1 MPALEQIDPKVI
13 GLRLAE
19 ARRARGVTQEDAAA
33 QLGCSRP
40 TLIAIEKGTRQPKSE
55 EIVLLAKLYGQ
66 KVSDIVRP
74 GEPLADLQP
83 HLRAVAQ
90 QMKVEDSEIAAGIA
104 ALQRFAEDYRR
115 LERILR
121 VSLPMNYPEV
131 VTIGRGS
138 PVSLAEDVADQ
149 ERRRLGVG
157 DQPVIHLR
165 SLLEAEVGLR
175 IAYENLP
182 SRVAGMFAYSSDMG
196 GVILVNRKHPPE
208 RRRATMLHEY
218 GHLITDRFKP
228 GIDYLSYPGRKP
240 ANERFAEAFSMAF
253 LMPST
258 SVRRR
263 FNQIVNESGDFQIA
277 DLCRLSHF
285 YYVSVEAMTLRL
297 EGLGLIPKGVRDHL
311 KESRFEVR
319 RAVQML
325 NLQQHPVADACL
337 PDRYVFLAVQAFDQ
351 GELSEG
357 DLASLLRC
365 DRVSARE
372 TVNKYLTT
380 TEMSDDGQVRSVQ
393 METHYSLLG
402 EKQPSSA
409 E

>member
-1 MPALEQIDPKVI
+1 MPSLEQIDPKVI

-19 ARRARGVTQEDAAA
+19 ARKARGVTQEDAAA

-40 TLIAIEKGTRQPKSE
+40 TLIAIEKGTRQPKGE

-90 QMKVEDSEIAAGIA
+90 QMKVEDSEVAQGIA

-115 LERILR
+115 LERILS
-121 VSLPMNYPEV
+121 VSLPTNYPEV

-175 IAYENLP
+175 IAYEDLP
-182 SRVAGMFAYSSDMG
+182 SRVAGMFAYSSEMG

-263 FNQIVNESGDFQIA
+263 FNQIVNERGDFQIA

-325 NLQQHPVADACL
+325 NLQQHPVTDDRF
-337 PDRYVFLAVQAFDQ
+337 PDRYVFLAVQAFDR

-357 DLASLLRC
+357 ELASLLRC

-380 TEMSDDGQVRSVQ
+380 TEVSEDGEVRSVQ
-393 METHYSLLG
+393 METQYSLLG
-402 EKQPSSA
+402 ENQPSSA

>member
-1 MPALEQIDPKVI
+1 MPSLEQIDPKII

-19 ARRARGVTQEDAAA
+19 ARKARGVTQEDAAT

-40 TLIAIEKGTRQPKSE
+40 TLIAIEKGTRSPKAE
-55 EIVLLAKLYGQ
+55 EVVLLAKFYGQ
-66 KVSDIVRP
+66 KVSDLVRP
-74 GEPLADLQP
+74 NEPLADLQP
-83 HLRAVAQ
+83 HLRAVAH
-90 QMKVEDSEIAAGIA
+90 QMEMDDSEVRDGIA

-115 LERILR
+115 LERILS
-121 VSLPMNYPEV
+121 VSLPTNYPEV

-175 IAYENLP
+175 IAYEDLP
-182 SRVAGMFAYSSDMG
+182 SKLAGMFAFSSEMG

-208 RRRATMLHEY
+208 SRRATMLHEY

-285 YYVSVEAMTLRL
+285 YFVSVEAMTLRL

-319 RAVQML
+319 RAVQLL
-325 NLQQHPVADACL
+325 NLQQHPVADDRF
-337 PDRYVFLAVQAFDQ
+337 PDRYVFLAVQAFDRE
-351 GELSEG
+351 ELSEG
-357 DLASLLRC
+357 ELASLLRC

-372 TVNKYLTT
+372 IVNKYLTT
-380 TEMSDDGQVRSVQ
+380 TEVSEDGEVQSVQ
-393 METHYSLLG
+393 METQRSLLG
-402 EKQPSSA
+402 DRQPSSA